1 MKKLYE
7 NWRSFQDDIDT
18 EKQFQSNVIELLK
31 DIAYTPEAGQLP
43 EEIQLRILKFI
54 RENDH
59 IPAPDRTIH
68 ELRLRFM
75 KEEQID
81 EQEMQKFLEF
91 AEKTTENSDFDNYS
105 LEELEKVAEALNN
118 LTEND
123 EFVLKEIEKFQKLVK
138 RKHSRMKRRLI
149 GRGKV
154 STSAGGSPYTKKP
167 SFKRS
172 KSAPAGAGG
181 S

>member
-1 MKKLYE
+1 MRKIFE
-7 NWRSFQDDIDT
+7 NWRNFMH
-18 EKQFQSNVIELLK
+18 
-31 DIAYTPEAGQLP
+31 
-43 EEIQLRILKFI
+43 EEGIK
-54 RENDH
+54 
-59 IPAPDRTIH
+59 
-68 ELRLRFM
+68 
-75 KEEQID
+75 

-91 AEKTTENSDFDNYS
+91 AEKTTENADFDNYS
-105 LEELEKVAEALNN
+105 LEELEKVSEALDS

-172 KSAPAGAGG
+172 KSAPPGAGG
-181 S
+181 V